1 MKRFVAVAVA
11 LVSLAAG
18 GSAVAQEPP
27 QDQLPHA
34 AYTFRDDVVESTLL
48 RPELD
53 QLYGLHHPPT
63 TTLIKIR
70 DTFVPEML
78 KSTESL

>member
-1 MKRFVAVAVA
+1 MRMFVVVTVA
-11 LVSLAAG
+11 LVGLAVGAT
-18 GSAVAQEPP
+18 AAAQEPP
-27 QDQLPHA
+27 ENQLPHA
-34 AYTFRDDVVESTLL
+34 AYTFLDDLVETILL

-63 TTLIKIR
+63 TSLIRIR